1 MDTNKLR
8 DSCPDTI
15 GNSQFTKKMLQ
26 LMKFDI
32 APDTCVLLYLY
43 SSITAIS

>member
-15 GNSQFTKKMLQ
+15 GNSKFTKKLQ